1 MSETG
6 SESGPENQSGNASET
21 VSQAIAKRPL
31 MAVLSGLVAVLL
43 GYLLLWPVPFD
54 PQAGPM
60 RAANPA
66 GTGVFAKNNKLAS
79 AKMLASGIGPEAVA
93 LDERDKVYSGL
104 TNGDIVR
111 FTRSGK
117 QLVLAN
123 TGGRPLGIKFD
134 IDGNL
139 IIADAKK
146 GLLSLAANGAITE
159 LATHHDGVRMKF
171 VDDLDIAADGKIYF
185 SDASARYEYGHD
197 IMEVFERRPS
207 GRLMVY
213 DPATKQLDV
222 LLDNLYFANGVA
234 LSAAQDFVLVNETFE
249 HRVMRYW
256 LRGPKAGTAEVFVDN
271 MPAYLDNITRAPDGG
286 FWLAGVAARTDALDA
301 LVARPFLRKV
311 VWRLM
316 QITGSSPAEM
326 HSYAIKLSANGE
338 VVHSLEDD
346 SGHIFMMTS
355 VIEHKGRLYLGS
367 LINDGIGVI
376 DAP

>member
-1 MSETG
+1 MSDNQAQNEAENG
-6 SESGPENQSGNASET
+6 SENTIEKAA
-21 VSQAIAKRPL
+21 QALRQRP
-31 MAVLSGLVAVLL
+31 VLSGLSGFIALAL
-43 GYLLLWPVPFD
+43 AYLLLWPVPFD
-54 PQAGPM
+54 PVAGPV

-66 GTGVFAKNNKLAS
+66 GAGIFVKNNQLA
-79 AKMLASGIGPEAVA
+79 AAELLASGIGPEAVL
-93 LDERDKVYSGL
+93 LDERNKVHSGL
-104 TNGDIVR
+104 GNGDIVR

-123 TGGRPLGIKFD
+123 TGGRPLGMKFD
-134 IDGNL
+134 RAGNI

-146 GLLSLAANGAITE
+146 GLLSLSANGE
-159 LATHHDGVRMKF
+159 LTILVSHHKGVRMKF

-185 SDASARYEYGHD
+185 SDASARHEYGHD

-213 DPATKQLDV
+213 DPKTENLDV

-234 LSAAQDFVLVNETFE
+234 VSQNNDFVLVNETYD
-249 HRVMRYW
+249 HRVLRYW
-256 LRGPKAGTAEVFVDN
+256 LRGPKAGTAEVFIDN

-301 LVARPFLRKV
+301 LVSRPFLRKI
-311 VWRLM
+311 VWRIM
-316 QITGSSPAEM
+316 QLTGANPAEM
-326 HSYAIKLSANGE
+326 HSYAIKLSADGE
-338 VVHSLEDD
+338 VLASLEDD

-355 VIEHKGRLYLGS
+355 VIEHKGKLYLGS
-367 LINDGIGVI
+367 LINNAIGII